1 MILGVGTDLCDIRR
15 IEQTLARHGER
26 FVQRIYTEEERQKA
40 EKRGDA
46 RASRYAMF
54 FAAKEA
60 CAKALGTGFRQNV
73 YWRDLKVGNLPS
85 GQPIMTLSNG
95 ALNRLQ
101 SLTPDGYEAK
111 IDISLTDEYPLAH
124 AMVVIS
130 AVPRNDGSDTNGQ
143 DG

>member
-15 IEQTLARHGER
+15 IEQTLARFEAR
-26 FVQRIYTEEERQKA
+26 FVERIYTDEERAKA
-40 EKRGDA
+40 DKRTGQG

-60 CAKALGTGFRQNV
+60 TAKALGTGFRENV
-73 YWRDLKVGNLPS
+73 FWKDLAVSNLPS

-95 ALNRLQ
+95 ALDRLQ
-101 SLTPDGYEAK
+101 SLTPAGYDHK

-124 AMVVIS
+124 AMVIIS
-130 AVPRNDGSDTNGQ
+130 AVPKI
-143 DG
+143 

>member
-15 IEQTLARHGER
+15 IEQTLTRHGAR
-26 FVQRIYTEEERQKA
+26 FIDRLFTDEEQSKA

-46 RASRYAMF
+46 RANRYAMF

-60 CAKALGTGFRQNV
+60 CAKALGTGFRDGV
-73 YWRDLKVGNLPS
+73 FWRDLKVGNLPS

-95 ALNRLQ
+95 ALDRLQ
-101 SLTPDGYEAK
+101 SLTPDGFEPK

-130 AVPRNDGSDTNGQ
+130 AVPAEPHH
-143 DG
+143 